1 MELSDDD
8 VSQIDFNIRDSLRQ
22 KPKLATAQDKAEIK
36 FCDDSLYA
44 QGHLILYTDKEATPD
59 RATIFKEFLNYSV
72 YVMMN
77 ILQIKSVIT
86 NDNCDNIK
94 EENKVDKKDVEK
106 YLKQKFY
113 EYESCSCEDAQN
125 GMCKPY
131 KTKYINNPKE
141 DEPEEDKPKGKW
153 MQQNPPMQLERSDA
167 VVLGRREIRQTDESE
182 RRTFFTFSKR
192 FCDCIT
198 TLMRKNEGRS
208 NKIFISYYDIFIYSI
223 RAAKT
228 QRKNKDI
235 NLIRDEIFEI
245 LGKKH
250 NKGGFFKNFLKIFDL
265 FSNTTDCVDKT
276 MFKDKL
282 YYRHKINSGTIRLF
296 IPGLDLKVPAQQ
308 RTIDKYE
315 SIATGIRYSAKEAQK
330 ITVPADFT
338 KGHDNDHL
346 LPYYFCLI
354 FNIAH
359 EDVILIP
366 LESKINK
373 HKKDAIPRIFMQD
386 DKEMI
391 DTKFVCRLLPPDL
404 KGPTTT
410 WPTKPFF
417 EDNILK
423 ELDEFLKYYDKNFIT
438 RNPNVKNICMEAMR
452 KVDNYD
458 RKIKGKEVIEDED
471 EDEDEDEECSE
482 NYTDKQNK
490 LKKDWHKKHFDG
502 ISEEEWQRYDVIV
515 DRNKGKKRKESN
527 YNKQLD
533 EILNKGSFKVNKSGY
548 GVYSKLFNEDND
560 DNFLTFSERMKRY
573 SKQITKIIQKIH
585 ENNGNLPTRN
595 ILDNVEKRSELLYNF
610 FEYKYFRYLDEI
622 ELMVKESEYRILKI
636 FGLYKK
642 KKGSTHQRIEK
653 VDGETFYKDA
663 ASIALDDSEEIQFIQ
678 MLKKIHS
685 HPDYCPKNIILSYD
699 KAQDLFDSDF
709 VDMFEPIKL
718 ILLYELNKYISNN
731 GVQIE
736 AISDEI
742 NALSEKESPNSK
754 QKLDTMLTIWKKW
767 TEEEDCI
774 ISDKEEDFKT
784 YLDEIRNSST
794 KRDSSTKWH
803 MPLGGPAPMD
813 EEEREAILAEE
824 EVLSD
829 SPPSQAQQKQRAPTP
844 MAEEGGIVEVV
855 LGQPKSKRPRT
866 TTGGKKH
873 TKKRV
878 KKSSKKKLGYKLRNT
893 RKQK

>member
-22 KPKLATAQDKAEIK
+22 KPKLAKAQDKAEIK

-44 QGHLILYTDKEATPD
+44 QGHLILYTDKEKVVS
-59 RATIFKEFLNYSV
+59 TIDGTDNVTKEFLNYSV

-77 ILQIKSVIT
+77 ILQIQSVIT

-153 MQQNPPMQLERSDA
+153 VVQNPTMQLERSDT

-192 FCDCIT
+192 FCDYI
-198 TLMRKNEGRS
+198 S
-208 NKIFISYYDIFIYSI
+208 NLFNKHINHKLYFIEYYDLFKYSI
-223 RAAKT
+223 SHYTRN
-228 QRKNKDI
+228 QNNENINMKN
-235 NLIRDEIFEI
+235 EIFEI

-250 NKGGFFKNFLKIFDL
+250 NKEGFFKNFLKIFDL

-282 YYRHKINSGTIRLF
+282 DYRHKINSGTIRLF

-471 EDEDEDEECSE
+471 EDEDEECSE

-573 SKQITKIIQKIH
+573 SKQITKIIEKIH

-622 ELMVKESEYRILKI
+622 ELMVKESEYRILKN

-685 HPDYCPKNIILSYD
+685 HPDYCHKNIILSYD

-794 KRDSSTKWH
+794 
-803 MPLGGPAPMD
+803 PLGGPAPMD
-813 EEEREAILAEE
+813 EEEREAILAEAE
-824 EVLSD
+824 ALSD

-844 MAEEGGIVEVV
+844 MAEEGEIIEVAQE
-855 LGQPKSKRPRT
+855 QPPTKKSRPSSS
-866 TTGGKKH
+866 GGKKH